1 MRKRI
6 ISGIFACTV
15 AASGAVCAT
24 TANAQ
29 ATAAESEASTTE
41 SSRQESSTSELE
53 SLGSSEFIH
62 NQADQLEP
70 GSAQDALQG
79 FADGS
84 TVPESFNP
92 IDLARRELEGS
103 SMMSSGSSTGD
114 VALSARGMGQAL
126 STLGTVFLAV
136 TLLGQAVEWIMRGLR
151 IVRR

>member
-6 ISGIFACTV
+6 ISGILACTV

-29 ATAAESEASTTE
+29 STAAGSESSTTE
-41 SSRQESSTSELE
+41 SSRQESSISELE
-53 SLGSSEFIH
+53 SLGSSEFIRD
-62 NQADQLEP
+62 QADQLEP
-70 GSAQDALQG
+70 GSVQGALQG

-92 IDLARRELEGS
+92 IDLAQREAEGS
-103 SMMSSGSSTGD
+103 SLMSSGSSAGD

-126 STLGTVFLAV
+126 SVLVAVWLTVAV
-136 TLLGQAVEWIMRGLR
+136 LGQIMELIMRGIR
-151 IVRR
+151 VVGR